1 MASPIFN
8 AMGGNIAKL
17 GGNNPFPKNNPF
29 AMVQQFIEFA
39 NGFKGNPQEEV
50 QKLLNS
56 GKMTQEQYNALQN
69 QATQFQQLLGKFPG
83 ANNSK

>member
-1 MASPIFN
+1 MSNPLFA
-8 AMGGNIAKL
+8 AL
-17 GGNNPFPKNNPF
+17 GGNMGGMAGGGGPF
-29 AMVQQFIEFA
+29 AMIQQFIQFA

-56 GKMTQEQYNALQN
+56 GQMTQEQYNALQG

>member
-1 MASPIFN
+1 MSNPLFTA
-8 AMGGNIAKL
+8 L
-17 GGNNPFPKNNPF
+17 GGNMGGIAGGGPF
-29 AMVQQFIEFA
+29 AMIQQFIQFA

-56 GKMTQEQYNALQN
+56 GQMSQEQYNALQQ

-83 ANNSK
+83 SNK

>member
-1 MASPIFN
+1 MSNPIFQ
-8 AMGGNIAKL
+8 AMGGNM
-17 GGNNPFPKNNPF
+17 GGMAGGGPF
-29 AMVQQFIEFA
+29 AMIQQFIQFA

-56 GKMTQEQYNALQN
+56 GQMSQEQLNVLQQ

-83 ANNSK
+83 ANGSR

>member
-1 MASPIFN
+1 MSSPVFG
-8 AMGGNIAKL
+8 AMGGNMANM
-17 GGNNPFPKNNPF
+17 GGGPFT
-29 AMVQQFIEFA
+29 MIQQFIQFA

-50 QKLLNS
+50 QRLLNS
-56 GKMTQEQYNALQN
+56 GQMTQEQYNALQG

>member
-1 MASPIFN
+1 MSSPVFG
-8 AMGGNIAKL
+8 AMGGNMANM
-17 GGNNPFPKNNPF
+17 GGGPF
-29 AMVQQFIEFA
+29 AMIQQFIQFA

-56 GKMTQEQYNALQN
+56 GQMTQEQYNALQG
-69 QATQFQQLLGKFPG
+69 QATQFQQLLGRFPG

>member
-8 AMGGNIAKL
+8 AMGGNM
-17 GGNNPFPKNNPF
+17 GGGGLFR
-29 AMVQQFIEFA
+29 MIQQFIEFA

-56 GKMTQEQYNALQN
+56 GKMTQEQLNELQKY
-69 QATQFQQLLGKFPG
+69 ATQFQNLLGRF
-83 ANNSK
+83 

>member
-1 MASPIFN
+1 MANPLFQ
-8 AMGGNIAKL
+8 ALGGKMGSI
-17 GGNNPFPKNNPF
+17 GGNNPFS
-29 AMVQQFIEFA
+29 MIQQFIEFA

-83 ANNSK
+83 AK

>member
-1 MASPIFN
+1 MSNPIFQ
-8 AMGGNIAKL
+8 AMGGNMGNVAA
-17 GGNNPFPKNNPF
+17 GGPFL
-29 AMVQQFIEFA
+29 MIQQFIEFA

-56 GKMTQEQYNALQN
+56 GQMTQDQYNALQQ

-83 ANNSK
+83 AK

>member
-1 MASPIFN
+1 MSSPIFN
-8 AMGGNIAKL
+8 AMGGNMASM
-17 GGNNPFPKNNPF
+17 GNGPF
-29 AMVQQFIEFA
+29 AMIQQFIQFA

-56 GKMTQEQYNALQN
+56 GQMSQDQYNALQQ

-83 ANNSK
+83 ANGK

>member
-1 MASPIFN
+1 MSNPIFKAMSGNMAS
-8 AMGGNIAKL
+8 MGG
-17 GGNNPFPKNNPF
+17 GPF
-29 AMVQQFIEFA
+29 AMIQQFIQFA

-56 GKMTQEQYNALQN
+56 GQMTQEQYNALQG

-83 ANNSK
+83 ANNSR

>member
-1 MASPIFN
+1 MSNPLFSALGGS
-8 AMGGNIAKL
+8 MGGT
-17 GGNNPFPKNNPF
+17 GGFGPFR
-29 AMVQQFIEFA
+29 MIQQFIQFA

-56 GKMTQEQYNALQN
+56 GQMTQEQYNALQQ

-83 ANNSK
+83 ANGK

>member
-1 MASPIFN
+1 MSSPIFS
-8 AMGGNIAKL
+8 AMGGNMGNM
-17 GGNNPFPKNNPF
+17 GGGPFR
-29 AMVQQFIEFA
+29 MIQQFIEFA

-69 QATQFQQLLGKFPG
+69 QATQFQQLLGKFPV
-83 ANNSK
+83 AK

>member
-1 MASPIFN
+1 MSNPLFTALVGKS
-8 AMGGNIAKL
+8 GGIT
-17 GGNNPFPKNNPF
+17 GGGPF
-29 AMVQQFIEFA
+29 AMIQQFIDFA

-56 GKMTQEQYNALQN
+56 GKMTQEQYNALQG

-83 ANNSK
+83 VNGK

>member
-1 MASPIFN
+1 MSNPIFQ
-8 AMGGNIAKL
+8 AMGGNM
-17 GGNNPFPKNNPF
+17 GGMAGGGPFR
-29 AMVQQFIEFA
+29 MIQQFIQFA

-56 GKMTQEQYNALQN
+56 GQMSQEQLNALQQ

-83 ANNSK
+83 ANGK

>member
-1 MASPIFN
+1 MSNPIFQ
-8 AMGGNIAKL
+8 AMGGNMGGIA
-17 GGNNPFPKNNPF
+17 GGGPF
-29 AMVQQFIEFA
+29 AMIQQFIQFA

-56 GKMTQEQYNALQN
+56 GQMSQEQYNALQQ

-83 ANNSK
+83 SNK

>member
-1 MASPIFN
+1 MSNPIFQ
-8 AMGGNIAKL
+8 AMGGNTGNMAA
-17 GGNNPFPKNNPF
+17 GGPFR
-29 AMVQQFIEFA
+29 MIQQFIEFA

-56 GKMTQEQYNALQN
+56 GAMSQDQYNALQQ

-83 ANNSK
+83 AK